1 MSFYTKLDF
10 QYKILF
16 LGDTSVGKTSLFI
29 RYIDNKYDDEGCPTL
44 GVDVR
49 YKYVTLDDK
58 KIRVDIWDTAGQ
70 ERFKNITKNYFRE
83 ANGIILVFDVTNK
96 ETFDVLKKWLLTAKD
111 NVPPETEMIAVG
123 NKIDLEEK
131 REVKFELL
139 KEFGLKHKI
148 DVFETSAKTGQGV
161 QEIFNCLINK
171 LFNNKN
177 IGKVLPSEDDDAKR
191 RGSHVLNKKTLKPK
205 DKKKGCDC

>member
-1 MSFYTKLDF
+1 MSFHTKLDF

-16 LGDTSVGKTSLFI
+16 LGDTSVGKTSLLI

-49 YKYVTLDDK
+49 YKYVTLEDK

-96 ETFDVLKKWLLTAKD
+96 ETFDVLKTWLITAKD

-123 NKIDLEEK
+123 NKIDLGEK

-139 KEFGLKHKI
+139 KDFGLKHKI
-148 DVFETSAKTGQGV
+148 DVFETSAKTGDGV

-171 LFNNKN
+171 LFSNKK
-177 IGKVLPSEDDDAKR
+177 IGKVLPSEDDCTNR
-191 RGSHVLNKKTLKPK
+191 RGSHVLDRETLKG

>member
-1 MSFYTKLDF
+1 MSFDTTLDF

-29 RYIDNKYDDEGCPTL
+29 RYIDNKYDDEGCSTL

-49 YKYVTLDDK
+49 YKYVTLEDK

-96 ETFDVLKKWLLTAKD
+96 DTFDVLKTWLITAKD

-131 REVKFELL
+131 REVSFKLL

-148 DVFETSAKTGQGV
+148 DVFETSAKNRARSSRN
-161 QEIFNCLINK
+161 F
-171 LFNNKN
+171 
-177 IGKVLPSEDDDAKR
+177 
-191 RGSHVLNKKTLKPK
+191 
-205 DKKKGCDC
+205 

>member
-16 LGDTSVGKTSLFI
+16 LGDTSVGKTSLLI
-29 RYIDNKYDDEGCPTL
+29 RYIDDKYDDKGCPTL

-49 YKYVTLDDK
+49 YKYVTLDEK

-96 ETFDVLKKWLLTAKD
+96 ETFDVLKKWLITAKD

-139 KEFGLKHKI
+139 KEFGLKYKI

-161 QEIFNCLINK
+161 QEIFNSLISN
-171 LFNNKN
+171 LFTNKN
-177 IGKVLPSEDDDAKR
+177 IGKVLPSEDECSKR
-191 RGSHVLNKKTLKPK
+191 KGSYTLDRKTLKPK